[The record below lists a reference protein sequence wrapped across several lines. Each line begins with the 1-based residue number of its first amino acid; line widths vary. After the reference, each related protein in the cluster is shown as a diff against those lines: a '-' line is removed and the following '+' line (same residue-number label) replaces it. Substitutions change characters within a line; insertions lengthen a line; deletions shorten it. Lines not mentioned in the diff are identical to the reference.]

1 MKTTKMCLANIQGKM
16 NRAEMKKVMAGSG
29 CGSITLVSYNS
40 YGAPWQSCNYNM
52 TYPSGVTTYI
62 IGNGCIAG
70 MSPGTTTTYC

>member
-1 MKTTKMCLANIQGKM
+1 MSLANIQGKM

-52 TYPSGVTTYI
+52 TYPSGEVRYT
-62 IGNGCIAG
+62 IGNASIA
-70 MSPGTTTTYC
+70 YCPQVQQQPTVEFKD